1 MAFND
6 RCREVFPTWMALPS
20 TRRIPVQVLLSL
32 NATARRL
39 VIVTTRTVPGVG
51 SAASAALNNPCT
63 TRFHSL
69 DGNRYSRVRAALCA
83 LGRAATTGHT
93 WGPSAAIE
101 RELRRGAAPQ
111 AVPPRQRSHVDVPSR
126 TRQSA
131 GAVSLSPLPETA
143 PAAAE
148 SRRSSRAVGTLVEVW
163 HCQGTSS
170 PARSSTL
177 SPERP

>member
-6 RCREVFPTWMALPS
+6 RRREAFS
-20 TRRIPVQVLLSL
+20 TRLDLLSTRCITAQVLLSL

-69 DGNRYSRVRAALCA
+69 DGNRYPRVRAALCA

-111 AVPPRQRSHVDVPSR
+111 AVPPRQRSHVHVPWR

-148 SRRSSRAVGTLVEVW
+148 SRRSSRAAGGLIEVW
-163 HCQGTSS
+163 RCQGTSS
-170 PARSSTL
+170 PARSSIL
-177 SPERP
+177 SLERP